1 MRMAGTIFNNTD
13 FRAIAAL
20 LFLWLLFFWRLFT
33 PIVSDQAS
41 LAKGDFSGQF
51 VAFGGY
57 QYQRMSQGQ
66 IPLWNPHNN
75 GGLPFIADTQ
85 AAVFYPPRWL
95 TIGLSS
101 LSSGW
106 SYNALQMEMTI
117 HVLLY
122 TLFMYVFVRRLTLRD
137 ARSPLAALSAA
148 IIIGYGG
155 YTTGYPPLQ
164 LAVLEAAVWLPLT
177 ALGILEATRVRQLA
191 ARFILL
197 AGFSLGMSWLA
208 GHPQT
213 SWFLTYV
220 AVAYLAFRCLGV
232 RAGWG
237 PFVGS
242 LVLLTA
248 VTIGVTAVTLF
259 PGIEYLLL
267 TSREEL
273 GFAAKGNGFPFRD
286 IAQFVFPGSVS
297 QWSPLYVGLPA
308 LFFVAVA
315 AGRNLRE
322 SRFWLILAVIGLL
335 HSLGENSAFYTL
347 SYNFVPGLRF
357 FRGQERAAFV
367 VANSL
372 AIMTGLGIVAV
383 ASWPNH
389 LYRRRALRYW
399 GVFAIIIVGMAI
411 ASFFAW
417 TSDAATWADL
427 VNTAFRSAL
436 VAAVAYFVLRRYVS
450 DPRKIIVQLALVAL
464 IVFELFSVNM
474 DHPAV
479 YDSLPHSEQLSLA
492 PPRLVQRILDDDS
505 GAQPFRVDGFRGLED
520 NYGSLYGVMDMRGI
534 SPLFLKGPYHIIH
547 RNYVDN
553 PLAWELFSVRYVFS
567 DQDQLSVPTQVVGID
582 GDQNSSIYL
591 HRLNDPRP
599 FARLYYAAD
608 IVDSD
613 EWALE
618 LMDDPRFDERERIVV
633 NRPPELAL
641 PEQAAVGK
649 VAVISFAA
657 EEIVLDIETT
667 ENAILSLSLPDYPG
681 WKARVGEVPTEILR
695 AYAGLSAIEIPA
707 GEHTV
712 TLQFAPDSYALGAFI
727 SAVTWLGLAIS
738 AILSLRRR

>member
-1 MRMAGTIFNNTD
+1 MRMAGIIFHNTD
-13 FRAIAAL
+13 FRAITAL
-20 LFLWLLFFWRLFT
+20 LLLWLMFFWRLFT

-41 LAKGDFSGQF
+41 LATGDFSGQF

-66 IPLWNPHNN
+66 IPLWNPYNN

-95 TIGLSS
+95 TVGLSS
-101 LSSGW
+101 LSGGW
-106 SYNALQMEMTI
+106 SYNALQLEMTF

-137 ARSPLAALSAA
+137 AHSPLAGLSAA

-177 ALGILEATRVRQLA
+177 ALGILEATRGRQLA

-220 AVAYLAFRCLGV
+220 AVAYLAYRCLGL
-232 RAGWG
+232 RAGWR
-237 PFVGS
+237 PFLGS

-273 GFAAKGNGFPFRD
+273 SFAAKGNGFPFRD
-286 IAQFVFPGSVS
+286 IAQLVFPGSVS

-315 AGRNLRE
+315 ACRNLRE
-322 SRFWLILAVIGLL
+322 GRFWLILAVIGLL
-335 HSLGENSAFYTL
+335 HSLGENSAFYNM

-372 AIMTGLGIVAV
+372 AILSGLGIVAL

-389 LYRRRALRYW
+389 LYRRRALRFW
-399 GVFAIIIVGMAI
+399 GVFAIIVAGIAIV
-411 ASFFAW
+411 SFFAW
-417 TSDAATWADL
+417 TSDTATWGDMFNIA
-427 VNTAFRSAL
+427 VRSSV

-450 DPRKIIVQLALVAL
+450 DPRKLIVQLSLVAL

-479 YDSLPHSEQLSLA
+479 YDSLPHSEQLTMA
-492 PPRLVQRILDDDS
+492 PPPLVQRILDDDS
-505 GAQPFRVDGFRGLED
+505 SAQPFRIDGFRGLED
-520 NYGSLYGVMDMRGI
+520 NFGSLYGVMDVRGI
-534 SPLFLKGPYHIIH
+534 SPLWLKGPGVIVYAD
-547 RNYVDN
+547 YVDN
-553 PLAWELFSVRYVFS
+553 PLSWELFAVKYVFS
-567 DQDQLSVPTQVVGID
+567 GQDSLSVPAQVIGH
-582 GDQNSSIYL
+582 GSDQHGAVWL
-591 HRLNDPRP
+591 HQLEDPRP

-608 IVDSD
+608 VVDSD
-613 EWALE
+613 QWALE
-618 LMDDPRFDERERIVV
+618 LMDDIRYHERNQIVV
-633 NRPPELAL
+633 NQPPKLAL
-641 PEQAAVGK
+641 PGQSSGGEVE
-649 VAVISFAA
+649 VVSFAA
-657 EEIVLDIETT
+657 EEIVLHIETAD
-667 ENAILSLSLPDYPG
+667 NAILSLSLPHYPG
-681 WKARVGEVPTEILR
+681 WKAQLNDESVNTIR
-695 AYAGLSAIEIPA
+695 AYAALTAIEIPA
-707 GEHTV
+707 GVHEL
-712 TLQFAPDSYALGAFI
+712 TLRFSPDSFALGALF

-738 AILSLRRR
+738 AILALLRR